1 MASQGVPAWY
11 QFGITP
17 QEKNSSHALF
27 NQIVLLQTNLAVQ
40 NLQSTTF
47 AELLFVYII
56 CLELTQIY
64 IQTRDSL

>member
-1 MASQGVPAWY
+1 MASQGVPAWC
-11 QFGITP
+11 QFGIMP
-17 QEKNSSHALF
+17 QENSSHALF
-27 NQIVLLQTNLAVQ
+27 NQIMLLQTNLAVQ